1 MRTSATDSVCRF
13 DTARLAPDQVSDV
26 SESGF
31 SLIELLVA
39 LVVMATLLS
48 IAVLTLPNHEA
59 RYWRDNLDQLVSSL
73 NMAQDESALSGMPML
88 AHVDGEGWHFSLP
101 ASANS
106 ANGIYSGTP
115 FLPDVYRPQRWHM
128 PVVMAQV
135 QLSLGA
141 EFLVEVL
148 QIPIQQGSRHAVLMR
163 SSNGR
168 FQWVGP

>member
-1 MRTSATDSVCRF
+1 MRTLATDSVCRF
-13 DTARLAPDQVSDV
+13 DAARLAPDKVSDV
-26 SESGF
+26 NDSGF

-73 NMAQDESALSGMPML
+73 NIAQDESALSGMPML
-88 AHVDGEGWHFSLP
+88 AHVDGEGWRFSLP

-128 PVVMAQV
+128 PVVMTQV
-135 QLSLGA
+135 QLSLGT
-141 EFLVEVL
+141 EILVDAL

-163 SSNGR
+163 SSSGR